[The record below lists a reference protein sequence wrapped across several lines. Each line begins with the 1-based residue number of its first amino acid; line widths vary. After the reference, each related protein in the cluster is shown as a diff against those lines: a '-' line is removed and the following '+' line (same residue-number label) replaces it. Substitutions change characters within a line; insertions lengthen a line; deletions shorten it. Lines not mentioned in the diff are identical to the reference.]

1 MLIHYSNGTKLEGLL
16 LSQGDGVLRVAAKGV
31 NDALEFQRV
40 SGGWV
45 AESQEPVQIDLEWQR
60 AAQRNMPERAD
71 CVYSQDLAERLLRLL
86 RANGPPPNPKWISS
100 GRRVTAG
107 RAAGAVIR
115 RLT

>member
-1 MLIHYSNGTKLEGLL
+1 MLIHYPNGTKLEGLL

-31 NDALEFQRV
+31 NDALVFQRV

-45 AESQEPVQIDLEWQR
+45 AESQEPVRIELEWQR
-60 AAQRNMPERAD
+60 AAQRDGAERAE
-71 CVYSQDLAERLLRLL
+71 CLYSQDLAERLLRLL
-86 RANGPPPNPKWISS
+86 RSHGPPPNPKWISS

-115 RLT
+115 RPT